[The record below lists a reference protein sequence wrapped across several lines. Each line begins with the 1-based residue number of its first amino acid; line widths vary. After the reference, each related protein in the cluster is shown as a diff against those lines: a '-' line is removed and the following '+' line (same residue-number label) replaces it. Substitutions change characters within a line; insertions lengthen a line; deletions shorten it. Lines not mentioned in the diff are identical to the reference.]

1 MSNFPLL
8 LISLVLFF
16 IWSFLLFF
24 GKKTRRE
31 QIIMSIAGLV
41 LAPAI
46 LVVASND
53 YRVTQTLAYGSI
65 GIEDLIFAF
74 SFTGVA
80 AVIYEI
86 LIGRKLVP
94 ARHKHLWGKHPVN
107 WFASL
112 VIILGSWALV
122 SLMALWL
129 FPVNSVYALMV
140 GGLLVL
146 TYIIADRHDL
156 ILDALFS
163 GLFMATLVFGLEQ
176 LFFVQL
182 FPTEAAA
189 LWQIDRLS
197 DFLPGGVPIEEIIW
211 ILIVGM
217 VIGPVYEFV
226 RHYRV
231 K

>member
-1 MSNFPLL
+1 
-8 LISLVLFF
+8 LVLFF
-16 IWSFLLFF
+16 IWSLLFFF

-31 QIIMSIAGLV
+31 QIIMSLAGLV
-41 LAPAI
+41 LAPAV
-46 LVVASND
+46 LMVASSD
-53 YRVTQTLAYGSI
+53 YRAAGGDFSGFF
-65 GIEDLIFAF
+65 GIENLIFAF
-74 SFTGVA
+74 SFTGTA
-80 AVIYEI
+80 AVVYEV
-86 LIGRKLVP
+86 LVGRRLAP
-94 ARHKHLWGKHPVN
+94 IRHKHLWGGHPIN

-112 VIILGSWALV
+112 VIILASWAAI
-122 SLMALWL
+122 SLAALWL

-156 ILDALFS
+156 IFDALFS
-163 GLFMATLVFGLEQ
+163 GLFMAVLVFGLEQ
-176 LFFVQL
+176 LFFIQL
-182 FPTEAAA
+182 FPTEAAT

-197 DFLPGGVPIEEIIW
+197 GFLPGGLPVEELIW

-217 VIGPVYEFV
+217 AVGPVYEFV

>member
-1 MSNFPLL
+1 MFNLPFL
-8 LISLVLFF
+8 LIALVLFF
-16 IWSFLLFF
+16 IWSLLFFF

-41 LAPAI
+41 LTPAI
-46 LVVASND
+46 LMVASSD
-53 YRVTQTLAYGSI
+53 YRVAGI
-65 GIEDLIFAF
+65 AANGFVGIEDLIFAF

-86 LIGRKLVP
+86 LVGRRLIPV
-94 ARHKHLWGKHPVN
+94 RHKHLWGKHPIN

-112 VIILGSWALV
+112 VIVLGGWAAI
-122 SLMALWL
+122 SLAALWL

-156 ILDALFS
+156 IFDALFS
-163 GLFMATLVFGLEQ
+163 GLFMAVLVFGLEQ

-189 LWQIDRLS
+189 IWQVDRLS
-197 DFLPGGVPIEEIIW
+197 GFLPGGIPVEELVW

-217 VIGPVYEFV
+217 AIGPVYEFV
-226 RHYRV
+226 RHYRPR
-231 K
+231 